1 VDVGAIPSTPVTEIA
16 KAFSNYVPGR
26 EPQHAPM
33 HALDKAYAKLRET
46 VPAVE
51 NTLHPQLQAG
61 LKVFLHAARQVRPR
75 AGSEKRARDGSVGS
89 TETAPKKG
97 KTGQVSQSS
106 SAQPTSQSGKATSQ
120 SKSQQKR
127 ARSSSKG
134 RSGTQKGKTD
144 SKGGS
149 QGEKSKKDNKKDPP
163 SKGGGGG
170 RRPPRSGVGQSRY
183 FKW

>member
-1 VDVGAIPSTPVTEIA
+1 MP
-16 KAFSNYVPGR
+16 NR
-26 EPQHAPM
+26 EPQHAPI
-33 HALDKAYAKLRET
+33 HALDKAYARLRET

-51 NTLHPQLQAG
+51 NTLHPQLKAG
-61 LKVFLHAARQVRPR
+61 LRVFLHAARQVRPR

-89 TETAPKKG
+89 TEAAPKKG
-97 KTGQVSQSS
+97 KTGKVSQSS

-134 RSGTQKGKTD
+134 RPGNQKGKSD
-144 SKGGS
+144 PKGGS
-149 QGEKSKKDNKKDPP
+149 QGGKGKKDDNPP
-163 SKGGGGG
+163 SRGGGGG
-170 RRPPRSGVGQSRY
+170 RRPPRSRVGQSRY